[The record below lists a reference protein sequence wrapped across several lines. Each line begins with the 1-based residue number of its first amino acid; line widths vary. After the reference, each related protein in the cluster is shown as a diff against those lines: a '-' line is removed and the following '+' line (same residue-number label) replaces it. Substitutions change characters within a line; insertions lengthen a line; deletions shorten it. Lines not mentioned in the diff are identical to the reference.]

1 MNHKNTSLAIVAI
14 VAAMALTAV
23 AFAIPQQALAYRH
36 HNNHNSNSIKVDQQI
51 SQANVCTGASSA
63 DTGPDDS
70 SANQPLD
77 EEAPPAPTV
86 CLNTANN
93 TANIHG

>member
-1 MNHKNTSLAIVAI
+1 MTLAIAAI
-14 VAAMALTAV
+14 VAAVALTAV
-23 AFAIPQQALAYRH
+23 VVFAIPQQALAYRH
-36 HNNHNSNSIKVDQQI
+36 HHNSSTSIKVDQQT

-63 DTGPDDS
+63 DIGTDDS
-70 SANQPLD
+70 STDHALD
-77 EEAPPAPTV
+77 EEAPLPPTV